1 MEDSGDESHPATPNG
16 NNDYAEGLKVHSH
29 GVVLHNKQDANSSSQ
44 VSPYSN
50 ILETFHTYVSFNGIR
65 KITCLI
71 TNYRKWKKQVHEPLH
86 VQFLSKT

>member
-1 MEDSGDESHPATPNG
+1 MEDSGDESHPATPQG
-16 NNDYAEGLKVHSH
+16 NNNCAEELQLHSH

-44 VSPYSN
+44 VSPYSA
-50 ILETFHTYVSFNGIR
+50 ILETSHTYVSINGIR
-65 KITCLI
+65 KITYLI